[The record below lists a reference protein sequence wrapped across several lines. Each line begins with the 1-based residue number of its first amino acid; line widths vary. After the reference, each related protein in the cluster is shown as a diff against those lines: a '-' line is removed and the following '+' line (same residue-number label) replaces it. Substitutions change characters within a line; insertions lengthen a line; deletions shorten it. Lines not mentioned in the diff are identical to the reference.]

1 MGLTKKILSDKYDLP
16 FYRIKISDN
25 IKEFPHLNFLCITYE
40 RSKNDKSLIIEIE
53 EKTPET
59 LFANVSSDQ
68 AIFLW
73 YKFLHL
79 FELHPCEKDRYSIP
93 VFISEPIFILIY
105 FNLKSLREL
114 GFNEILLNTIGEIIE
129 EILKIGYP
137 QSKRITKDF
146 NILPDKAFKNI
157 CKR

>member
-25 IKEFPHLNFLCITYE
+25 IKENPPLNFLCITYE
-40 RSKNDKSLIIEIE
+40 RSKNEKSFNIETE
-53 EKTPET
+53 EKLPEI

-79 FELHPCEKDRYSIP
+79 FELHPCEKDRNSIP
-93 VFISEPIFILIY
+93 VLISKTYLHI
-105 FNLKSLREL
+105 
-114 GFNEILLNTIGEIIE
+114 
-129 EILKIGYP
+129 
-137 QSKRITKDF
+137 D
-146 NILPDKAFKNI
+146 
-157 CKR
+157 